1 MAIPS
6 SIRQSKE
13 EGTGFAHCADPVPF
27 DKVGRAM
34 SIDLKSYIL
43 DVADFPKPGIVFKDI
58 TPIVQS
64 AQAFHFAVDELAA
77 WARPCR
83 PEIVAG
89 IESRGFL
96 FAAALA
102 RELRLGMTVIRKK
115 GKLPRKAVSVV
126 APNEYAV
133 EHFEMHEDGVAAG
146 QRVLIIDDLIAT
158 GSSSVS
164 AINLVKLLKGDVVG
178 FGAVVELSFLG
189 GVELIRRTHPEVE
202 VRALVRY

>member
-1 MAIPS
+1 VVRTWGGKQAIDFKAF
-6 SIRQSKE
+6 IR
-13 EGTGFAHCADPVPF
+13 DIP
-27 DKVGRAM
+27 
-34 SIDLKSYIL
+34 
-43 DVADFPKPGIVFKDI
+43 DFPKPGIVFKDI
-58 TPIVQS
+58 TPLLKDGRAFKATIDALADAFKAAKPDAVLGAEARGFIV
-64 AQAFHFAVDELAA
+64 
-77 WARPCR
+77 
-83 PEIVAG
+83 G

-115 GKLPRKAVSVV
+115 GKLPRKCASVV

-133 EHFEMHEDGVAAG
+133 EHFEMHEDAVARG
-146 QRVLIIDDLIAT
+146 QRVLVIDDLIAT

-178 FGAVVELSFLG
+178 FGAIVELSFLK
-189 GVELIRRTHPEVE
+189 GVEAIRKAHPEVA